1 MDRYFEAIS
10 RFQAILDRAR
20 ATDIAEPTAFTLAT
34 CGDDGRPTARVVL
47 LKQASAEGFVFY
59 TNTLSRKGRQLAE
72 NPRAAMCFHWQP
84 LVEQV
89 LVEGSVSLVDPE
101 EADAYWA
108 SRPRLSQ
115 LGGAASRQS
124 QPLASR
130 AELEARVEALEREY
144 RDRPVPRPAHWTGY
158 RLEPDFIE
166 FWAGRE
172 GRLHDRDRYWWEDGA
187 WRHTLV
193 NP

>member
-10 RFQAILDRAR
+10 RFQALLDRAR
-20 ATDIAEPTAFTLAT
+20 GTDIPEPTAFTLAT
-34 CGDDGRPTARVVL
+34 CGDDGRPTARVLL

-72 NPRAAMCFHWQP
+72 NPRAAMCFHWQA

-115 LGGAASRQS
+115 IGGAASRQS
-124 QPLASR
+124 EPLTSR

-144 RDRPVPRPAHWTGY
+144 RDRPVPRPTHWTGY

-166 FWAGRE
+166 FWAARE